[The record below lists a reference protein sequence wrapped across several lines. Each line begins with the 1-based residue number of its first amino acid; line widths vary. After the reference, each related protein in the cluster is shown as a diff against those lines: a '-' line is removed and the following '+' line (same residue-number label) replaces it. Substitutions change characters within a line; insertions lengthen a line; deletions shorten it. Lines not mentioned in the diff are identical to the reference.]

1 MRKRTNNKT
10 SEEERIYFYVTEGS
24 YTSIEFEIQ
33 HKVLAYNQQDVTGVP
48 AIYSAEEINE
58 SNGQEVE
65 IEMELSQDG
74 TMYHCTAELPYG
86 QFRFEN
92 ASPSYALYMTYFT
105 AIA

>member
-1 MRKRTNNKT
+1 MRKTTKDY
-10 SEEERIYFYVTEGS
+10 EADRIYFYVTEGS
-24 YTSIEFEIQ
+24 YTSVEFEFQ
-33 HKVLAYNQQDVTGVP
+33 HKIVAYSQQDVSGVP
-48 AIYSAEEINE
+48 AIYSAEEIDE
-58 SNGQEVE
+58 SNGEEVE

-92 ASPSYALYMTYFT
+92 VSPNYALYMTYFK